1 MSSNPL
7 LDDEERKPLGQ
18 RLREMTANSE
28 FAICPQCRNCAL
40 KVKPT
45 KFDEVFISC
54 VGFPNCKNSM
64 QMPKGISE
72 LEMLNQKCSKCFNRC
87 KREAFMF
94 RLTFDREKVNEIM
107 VEALPD
113 NDNTSGIFC
122 VFKGCDDNFEHLCI
136 NTKNVNL
143 KRTYDQVNPN
153 QNVKQGNYFN
163 KDVPNYYYQKPEN
176 NDLIQNRVKPLQN

>member
-1 MSSNPL
+1 
-7 LDDEERKPLGQ
+7 
-18 RLREMTANSE
+18 
-28 FAICPQCRNCAL
+28 
-40 KVKPT
+40 
-45 KFDEVFISC
+45 
-54 VGFPNCKNSM
+54 
-64 QMPKGISE
+64 
-72 LEMLNQKCSKCFNRC
+72 
-87 KREAFMF
+87 MF

-143 KRTYDQVNPN
+143 KRTYDQANPN
-153 QNVKQGNYFN
+153 QHVKQGNYFN

-176 NDLIQNRVKPLQN
+176 NDLIQNRVKPL